1 MDPGDFFCFHEVSKG
16 STYRLMLYQ
25 MLRNTRCQ
33 TRNFSFSSGSN
44 AISHSPIHPTLH
56 PHLQTNLDY
65 GQVQKANSRLSERLQ
80 EVKLENKSLRRTSA
94 DYAQLKQILGAEQ
107 IEATLNAAK
116 RLKQSEKGCKQPQRS
131 VYHGVR

>member
-80 EVKLENKSLRRTSA
+80 EVKLENKSLWRTSA

-131 VYHGVR
+131 VDHGVR

>member
-116 RLKQSEKGCKQPQRS
+116 RQEKEQKRS
-131 VYHGVR
+131 RRSFER

>member
-131 VYHGVR
+131 VDHGVR

>member
-1 MDPGDFFCFHEVSKG
+1 MDPGGFFCLHEVSKG

-25 MLRNTRCQ
+25 MLRNTRC
-33 TRNFSFSSGSN
+33 RVRDFSFSGGSN

-80 EVKLENKSLRRTSA
+80 EVKPENKSLRRTSA

-131 VYHGVR
+131 VDHGVR

>member
-1 MDPGDFFCFHEVSKG
+1 
-16 STYRLMLYQ
+16 MLYQ

-131 VYHGVR
+131 VDHGVR

>member
-16 STYRLMLYQ
+16 GTYRLMLYQ

-131 VYHGVR
+131 VDHGVR

>member
-116 RLKQSEKGCKQPQRS
+116 QQEKEQKRS
-131 VYHGVR
+131 RRSFER

>member
-1 MDPGDFFCFHEVSKG
+1 MDPGDLFCFHEVSKG

-131 VYHGVR
+131 VDHGVR

>member
-33 TRNFSFSSGSN
+33 TRNFSFSSVSN
-44 AISHSPIHPTLH
+44 AISHAPIHPTLH

-131 VYHGVR
+131 VDHGVR

>member
-1 MDPGDFFCFHEVSKG
+1 MSREKVQRRKG
-16 STYRLMLYQ
+16 YLPESCCQNSETSTTNVELKGKFERLQ
-25 MLRNTRCQ
+25 
-33 TRNFSFSSGSN
+33 
-44 AISHSPIHPTLH
+44 A
-56 PHLQTNLDY
+56 DY

-80 EVKLENKSLRRTSA
+80 EVKLENKSLRRNSA

-131 VYHGVR
+131 VDHGVR

>member
-1 MDPGDFFCFHEVSKG
+1 MPTHYPE
-16 STYRLMLYQ
+16 
-25 MLRNTRCQ
+25 
-33 TRNFSFSSGSN
+33 TRNREVL
-44 AISHSPIHPTLH
+44 HSPSLFSNQEFV
-56 PHLQTNLDY
+56 LQTDY

-131 VYHGVR
+131 VDHGVR

>member
-1 MDPGDFFCFHEVSKG
+1 MDPGDFFCFHEVSMG

-131 VYHGVR
+131 VDHGVR

>member
-107 IEATLNAAK
+107 IEAMLNAAK
-116 RLKQSEKGCKQPQRS
+116 RLKQSEKGCKQLQRS
-131 VYHGVR
+131 VDHGVR

>member
-1 MDPGDFFCFHEVSKG
+1 MERLAADFSANPEQILPEAGALETGRSYREKKAKPLLAKIVKVLWALYLAYVELKG
-16 STYRLMLYQ
+16 KFERLQ
-25 MLRNTRCQ
+25 
-33 TRNFSFSSGSN
+33 
-44 AISHSPIHPTLH
+44 
-56 PHLQTNLDY
+56 
-65 GQVQKANSRLSERLQ
+65 ANSRLSERLQ

-131 VYHGVR
+131 VDHGVR